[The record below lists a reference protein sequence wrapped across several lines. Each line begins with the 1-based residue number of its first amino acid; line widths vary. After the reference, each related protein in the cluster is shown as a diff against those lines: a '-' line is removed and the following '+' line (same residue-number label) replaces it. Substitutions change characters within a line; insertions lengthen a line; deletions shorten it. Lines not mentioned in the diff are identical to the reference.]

1 MKRASYWFVA
11 ITGGIIVMLG
21 GLFWDAVIHSQE
33 DAHAAHE
40 SLADLSNPGHL
51 VFAMGLV
58 LTAVVTLAGL
68 TVSWLHEGPPNRRWH
83 VTSLPASLWAV
94 VGLAG
99 VATLMALKSTG

>member
-1 MKRASYWFVA
+1 
-11 ITGGIIVMLG
+11 
-21 GLFWDAVIHSQE
+21 
-33 DAHAAHE
+33 
-40 SLADLSNPGHL
+40 
-51 VFAMGLV
+51 MGLV